1 VPHEIFATAYYAYS
15 TELVARMAR
24 VLGRRVEEKQYA
36 ALARKIRAVFNKEF
50 VARDGKIKGDTQA
63 GYALALD
70 FDLLP
75 PAQQPRAARLMVAAL
90 RRRKGALSTGF
101 HSTVSMMKQL
111 TKYGFHKEAY
121 ALLLRTD
128 MPSWGYMLEHGGTT
142 IWERWDGWVEGRGF
156 QDPGMN
162 SFCHYAI
169 GAVGEWIW
177 RTVAGLSPDEDA
189 PGWRHFFVRPVPGGG
204 LTWARARY
212 ESIRGPIEVSWKI
225 EGGRFEIETTV
236 PIHATATLTLP
247 GSVKNVKLGP
257 GKHTHSCSWEN
268 K

>member
-1 VPHEIFATAYYAYS
+1 
-15 TELVARMAR
+15 MAG
-24 VLGRRVEEKQYA
+24 VLGKRAEQRHYA
-36 ALARKIRAVFNKEF
+36 ALAGKIRAAFNKKF
-50 VARDGKIKGDTQA
+50 VARDGKIQGDTQA

-75 PAQQPRAARLMVAAL
+75 PGLRSRAAAHMVAAL

-111 TKYGFHKEAY
+111 TRHGYHEEAY

-177 RTVAGLSPDEDA
+177 RTIAGLSPDEDA
-189 PGWRHFFVRPVPGGG
+189 PGWKHFCVRPVPGGG
-204 LTWARARY
+204 LTWARAKL
-212 ESIRGPIEVSWKI
+212 ETVRGTIEVSWRSG
-225 EGGRFEIETTV
+225 GGRFDLEIEV
-236 PIHATATLTLP
+236 PPLATATLTLP
-247 GSVKNVKLGP
+247 GSKNSERLNP
-257 GKHTHSCSWEN
+257 GRHVRSCAW
-268 K
+268 KRK